1 MKLENENLDEPQKPQ
16 LDIGTVSGIFLLEF
30 KKKYYRFWKMIYFN
44 YHPHSYFSD
53 GFVKHYNK
61 LKQLEPDKWS

>member
-1 MKLENENLDEPQKPQ
+1 MIK
-16 LDIGTVSGIFLLEF
+16 I
-30 KKKYYRFWKMIYFN
+30 KKIYHRFWKMLYWT

-61 LKQLEPDKWS
+61 LKELEPDKWS